1 MLDHRDPKDKP
12 AKDTGPVGLPPGRD
26 LRLDL
31 FRGLA
36 LWLIFLGHIPANAVS
51 WITIRHYGFSDATEI
66 FVFISGY
73 TAAFVY
79 GREMRDRGFVVG
91 GARILRRAWQVYVA
105 HIFLFVLYL
114 AEVSYVTTVF
124 DSPLYSEEMG
134 ILNFLRQPAST
145 LVQAM
150 VLRFQPAN
158 MDILP
163 LYITLLLGFVPMLWL
178 LLRRPT
184 LALGASAALYA
195 AVHIFGLRLSTYP
208 DGTWFF
214 NPLAWQLL
222 FVFGAWC
229 ALGGMARVGRF
240 VQSRPALV
248 LAIGYLAF
256 GFALSFV
263 WNIPSLEAKAP
274 RWLSNWIFSIDKTNL
289 DLERF
294 IHFVALAV
302 VTVQFVRRDWSGLES
317 RWLRPVIL
325 CGQHSLVVFCLGEF
339 LSFAGHFVI
348 TEAGGG
354 LGTHVLVSL
363 AGILIMIAV
372 AVLLT
377 WYKRTES
384 RSRAARPAPAK
395 IVGSQ
400 GA

>member
-1 MLDHRDPKDKP
+1 MPQAVP
-12 AKDTGPVGLPPGRD
+12 SVPSGRD

-36 LWLIFLGHIPANAVS
+36 LWLIFLDHIPANAVS

-105 HIFLFVLYL
+105 HIFLFVLYF

-124 DSPLYSEEMG
+124 DNPLYSEEIG
-134 ILNFLRQPAST
+134 ILNFLKQPAST

-150 VLRFQPAN
+150 ILRFQPAN

-163 LYITLLLGFVPMLWL
+163 LYITLLLGFVPALWL

-184 LALGASAALYA
+184 LALAASGALYA
-195 AVHIFGLRLSTYP
+195 AVKIFGLRLATYP
-208 DGTWFF
+208 EGTWFF
-214 NPLAWQLL
+214 NPLAWQFL
-222 FVFGAWC
+222 FIFGAWC
-229 ALGGMARVGRF
+229 ALGGVARAGRF
-240 VQSRPALV
+240 IQSRPALV
-248 LAIGYLAF
+248 LAIGYLVFSLAV
-256 GFALSFV
+256 SFV
-263 WNIPSLEAKAP
+263 WNVPWLEARVP
-274 RWLSNWIFSIDKTNL
+274 RWVSHWIFSIDKTNL
-289 DLERF
+289 DPERF
-294 IHFVALAV
+294 LHFVALAV
-302 VTVQFVRRDWSGLES
+302 VTVQFVPRDMPGLES

-348 TEAGGG
+348 TEAAGS
-354 LGTHVLVSL
+354 LAIHVLVSL
-363 AGILIMIAV
+363 AGILIMIGV
-372 AVLLT
+372 ALLLT
-377 WYKRTES
+377 WYKKTERS
-384 RSRAARPAPAK
+384 SRAPRPAPAE
-395 IVGSQ
+395 VAESP